1 MSWSTVATAFKLTL
15 RHSTPPTMLF
25 FSGIVSCLVLLL
37 LLAAQKKLR
46 LLCKLKGRDLLQ
58 SMWLGLLNPFLYYL
72 ILFEAYDRLPAQVAQ
87 PLNYTWALTLTF
99 LSVPF
104 LNQKLGKKDLL
115 GALVSYSGVLILSS
129 YSSLASFTLVD
140 PWGIALALVSTII
153 WAFYWIFN
161 TRDKKD
167 PVLGLFLNFM
177 FGTFFVFVAM
187 LFMDTRLEI
196 SIKGILGAAYIGIFE
211 MGLAFYL
218 WLKAMKT
225 AENTARV
232 STLIFFSPFLS
243 LVFIHFVLGE
253 ALALSTL
260 LGLPLIVAG
269 IIIQRLGFSSKSIK
283 TRDRP
288 PTA

>member
-1 MSWSTVATAFKLTL
+1 LSWSTVATAFKLTL
-15 RHSTPPTMLF
+15 RHSTPSTMLF
-25 FSGIVSCLVLLL
+25 FSGIVSCMVLLF
-37 LLAAQKKLR
+37 LLAAQKKLS
-46 LLCKLKGRDLLQ
+46 LLCNLKRRDLLQ
-58 SMWLGLLNPFLYYL
+58 SMGLGLLNPFLYYL

-87 PLNYTWALTLTF
+87 PLNYTWALTLAF

-104 LNQKLGKKDLL
+104 LKQKLGKKDLL

-129 YSSLASFTLVD
+129 YSSLSSFSLVD
-140 PWGIALALVSTII
+140 PWGIALALGSTII

-161 TRDKKD
+161 TRDEKD
-167 PVLGLFLNFM
+167 PVLGLLLNFV
-177 FGTFFVFVAM
+177 FGTSFVFVAI
-187 LFMDTRLEI
+187 LLMDTRLEI
-196 SIKGILGAAYIGIFE
+196 SINGILGAAYIGVFE

-253 ALALSTL
+253 ALAFSTL
-260 LGLPLIVAG
+260 LGLPLIVTG
-269 IIIQRLGFSSKSIK
+269 IIIQRC
-283 TRDRP
+283 DRP
-288 PTA
+288 PTV